1 MINRRSGYNVLVKIV
16 IRWYQGYIPNVKLVN
31 KENMLIV
38 KSKCY
43 VQVMVKLWSLINSAI
58 NVIRIFNK
66 KNNNWVLKF
75 ILNLMIQLILFLN
88 YEVVIIIIIFLI
100 MPIIKKLNIFLFNS
114 VFSITR
120 VLLSI
125 KSYRILYI
133 IPVMV
138 LRNPLIFY

>member
-16 IRWYQGYIPNVKLVN
+16 IRWYQGYIPNVKLV
-31 KENMLIV
+31 KIINMLIV
-38 KSKCY
+38 NRKCY
-43 VQVMVKLWSLINSAI
+43 VQEMEKLCSLMYSVI

>member
-16 IRWYQGYIPNVKLVN
+16 IRWYQGYIPNVKLV
-31 KENMLIV
+31 KIINMLIV
-38 KSKCY
+38 NRKCY
-43 VQVMVKLWSLINSAI
+43 VQEMEKLCSLMYSVI

-88 YEVVIIIIIFLI
+88 YEVVIIIILFLI